1 MHIHLLG
8 YSENALSRI
17 LDSLALHG
25 YAGEIVIVM
34 NVEVQETIPFCPPG
48 ITYKKIAWTE
58 WQFDALHQQCLPAV
72 MRPHVKKAVVD
83 FFRDHCNVQQQHY
96 TSVLHPSAVVS
107 STVAIGK
114 GCFVEPGTVIAS
126 FASLGF
132 AVTVNRGSTVGHH
145 TTVGDFVS
153 INPGVHIA
161 GHCSIGAA
169 TQIGIGSVV
178 FDHIKIGANSII
190 GGGSMVTKD
199 IPDNVVAWG
208 NPCKVIKSVTEA

>member
-25 YAGEIVIVM
+25 YTEEIVIVTNM
-34 NVEVQETIPFCPPG
+34 EVEETIPFCPPG
-48 ITYKKIAWTE
+48 IRYKKLSWNE
-58 WQFDALHQQCLPAV
+58 WQFDAGRHQCLPAV
-72 MRPHVKKAVVD
+72 MRPQVKKTVVD
-83 FFRDHCNVQQQHY
+83 FFRDHCGVQQQHY
-96 TSVLHPSAVVS
+96 TSVLHPAAVVS
-107 STVAIGK
+107 STVKMGK

-132 AVTVNRGSTVGHH
+132 GVSINRGSTVGHH
-145 TTVGDFVS
+145 TILEDFVS
-153 INPGVHIA
+153 INPGVHVA
-161 GHCSIGAA
+161 GHCTIGAA

-178 FDHIKIGANSII
+178 FDHIKIGANSMI
-190 GGGSMVTKD
+190 GGGSVVTKD
-199 IPDNVVAWG
+199 IPDHVIAWG